1 MNIPRLAIDRPIFVT
16 MITVFLLVMGLLGL
30 SKLPLDLYP
39 SLTYPVLAVRAEL
52 KGAAPEEM
60 EQLVARPLEDVLS
73 TVADVNSIRSV
84 SREGSAFV
92 ILEFNQGVDIKFQEM
107 QVRAK
112 VGNIRRRLPEN
123 VSEPVVFRQDPDD
136 TPIVEI
142 AMTGN
147 RPASEI
153 SKLADDIVA
162 RKIRQ
167 IEGVG
172 EVNLKGAQREEIQV
186 ELNPEALELWRL
198 NASDVVQGINRANR
212 NEPVGRLFGQE
223 RRWVLRTVGA
233 ARSVEDLRNVPIGRA
248 TNGMPLQLKD
258 VAEVTAGYAERDSV
272 SRLGNSGSFEPAVIV
287 EILKQSGENTVA
299 VVDRVSEVLAAVAD
313 ELPQDVK
320 IQVVRDNSTLIR
332 SNVADVQESLIIASL
347 LTVIVVLLFMR
358 SPRSTVTTGLALPS
372 SVVTT
377 FAMMAWAG
385 FSMNVM
391 TLLALS
397 LSIGLLVDDAIV
409 VRENIY
415 RYLQKPGVDA
425 KTAAYEGTREVMLAV
440 LATTLVVVAVF
451 LPVGF
456 MGGVTGQF
464 FKPFALT
471 VVFAML
477 ISLWDAISMGPMLSA
492 YFANIPHPLKEW
504 QSFGSFGMRI
514 NAWLEAFEHKF
525 DRLAQAYARVLQLLL
540 RKPLL
545 SFAIAVVSLVVA
557 AVGFNLVEKSFLPT
571 QLGDTFRVSLDGP
584 PSVRPESVYGVG
596 DLVHERLK
604 TIPSVDFWTVETGTN
619 SAGSADVG
627 LNVRVSQPFARSQKS
642 LAQVR
647 QDVRK
652 VLSGLPGYNVRISE
666 PADPLASGGARYQPV
681 AVVVSAE
688 NQSELLELAKKVRTV
703 LLTTPGIA
711 DAQPLQE
718 DGLPEVQFKPNPLLT
733 AQYGLSNDVLLNQMA
748 IWVQGDASNSLSLGD
763 EQVPIRVRL
772 RGAREETPV
781 QLARHGVVVRGTG
794 RTSGEA
800 VVPLSN
806 FMQIQTGAGPSV
818 IVRENRERVLRVG
831 ANILPGAALG
841 SVVAE
846 LKERL
851 NTIPLGN
858 GQSLSVKGQNQ
869 QMDELL
875 RNLVFALLLGLV
887 FVYMVLASLFES
899 FVQPFT
905 VMMAIPL
912 AATGAVLALLA
923 FGFPL
928 DLYGGIGVI
937 LLAGICA
944 KNSILLIDF
953 AMQRVREGIA
963 PAEAVVQTSPLRLR
977 PILMTSVAMIV
988 GMLPVATG
996 WGAGGAAR
1004 MPLGIATI
1012 GGVLSSTILTL
1023 FVVPNLFVWIENRRV
1038 RRVSV

>member
-16 MITVFLLVMGLLGL
+16 MITVFLLVMGLLGF

-60 EQLVARPLEDVLS
+60 EQLVSRPLEDALS

-92 ILEFNQGVDIKFQEM
+92 ILEFNQGADIKFQEM

-123 VSEPVVFRQDPDD
+123 VSEPVIFRQDPDD

-153 SKLADDIVA
+153 SKLADDVVA

-172 EVNLKGAQREEIQV
+172 EVNLKGAQKEEIQV

-198 NASDVVQGINRANR
+198 NASDVVQGIARANR

-233 ARSVEDLRNVPIGRA
+233 ARSVEDLRNIPIGRA
-248 TNGMPLQLKD
+248 ANGMPLQLKD
-258 VAEVTAGYAERDSV
+258 VAEVRAGYAERDSV
-272 SRLGNSGSFEPAVIV
+272 TRLGSSGSFEPTVIV

-299 VVDRVSEVLAAVAD
+299 VVNRVRAVLGEVSE
-313 ELPQDVK
+313 ELPEDVNVH
-320 IQVVRDNSTLIR
+320 VVRDNSTLIR
-332 SNVADVQESLIIASL
+332 SNVADVQESLIIACL
-347 LTVIVVLLFMR
+347 LTIIVVLLFMR
-358 SPRSTVTTGLALPS
+358 SPRSTITTGLALPS

-397 LSIGLLVDDAIV
+397 LAIGLLVDDAIV
-409 VRENIY
+409 VRENVY
-415 RYLQKPGVDA
+415 RYLQKPGIDA

-440 LATTLVVVAVF
+440 VATTLVVVAVF

-456 MGGVTGQF
+456 MSGVTGQF
-464 FKPFALT
+464 FKPFAIT

-477 ISLWDAISMGPMLSA
+477 ISLWDAVSMGPLLSA
-492 YFANIPHPLKEW
+492 YYANIPHPLKEW
-504 QSFGSFGMRI
+504 QRFGVAGLRI
-514 NAWLEAFEHKF
+514 NGWLERFEHKF
-525 DRLAQAYARVLQLLL
+525 EKLADAYARVLRLLL
-540 RKPLL
+540 RKPTVAF
-545 SFAIAVVSLVVA
+545 SIAVISLLVA
-557 AVGFNLVEKSFLPT
+557 VLGFRFVEKSFLPT
-571 QLGDTFRVSLDGP
+571 QLGDTFRVTLDGP
-584 PSVRPESVYGVG
+584 PSVRPESVYAMG
-596 DLVHERLK
+596 DRVHERLK
-604 TIPSVDFWTVETGTN
+604 TLPSVDFWTVETGTN
-619 SAGSADVG
+619 SAGSADVN
-627 LNVRVSQPFARSQKS
+627 LNVQVAKKFASSQKS

-652 VLSGLPGYNVRISE
+652 VLAGIPGYNVRISE

-688 NQSELLELAKKVRTV
+688 NQSELLELAKKVRAV
-703 LLTTPGIA
+703 VQSTPGIA

-718 DGLPEVQFKPNPLLT
+718 DGLPEVKFKPDPLLT

-748 IWVQGDASNSLSLGD
+748 IWVQGDVSNSLSLGD
-763 EQVPIRVRL
+763 EQIPIRVRL
-772 RGAREETPV
+772 RDAREETPV
-781 QLARHGVVVRGTG
+781 QLARHGVVVRASVRGQG
-794 RTSGEA
+794 DA

-806 FMQIQTGAGPSV
+806 VMQIETGAGPSV
-818 IVRENRERVLRVG
+818 IVRENRERILRVG

-841 SVVAE
+841 TVVAE

-851 NTIPLGN
+851 KSIPLGN
-858 GQSLSVKGQNQ
+858 GQSLAVKGQNQ
-869 QMDELL
+869 QMDELFN
-875 RNLVFALLLGLV
+875 NLVFALLLGLV

-923 FGFPL
+923 FDFPM

-953 AMQRVREGIA
+953 AMQKVREGVT
-963 PAEAVVQTSPLRLR
+963 PAEAVLQTSPLRLR

-988 GMLPVATG
+988 GMLPIATG

-1012 GGVLSSTILTL
+1012 GGVVSSTILTL
-1023 FVVPNLFVWIENRRV
+1023 FVVPNLFVWIESRRLK
-1038 RRVSV
+1038 

>member
-1 MNIPRLAIDRPIFVT
+1 MNIPRLAIDRPIFITMVT
-16 MITVFLLVMGLLGL
+16 IFLLVLGLLGF
-30 SKLPLDLYP
+30 SRLPLDLYP

-60 EQLVARPLEDVLS
+60 EQLVARPLEDALS

-92 ILEFNQGVDIKFQEM
+92 ILEFNQGADVKFQEM

-123 VSEPVVFRQDPDD
+123 ISEPVIFRQDPDD

-153 SKLADDIVA
+153 TSLADDVVA

-172 EVNLKGAQREEIQV
+172 EVNLKGAQKEEVQV
-186 ELNPEALELWRL
+186 ELHPEALELWKL
-198 NASDVVQGINRANR
+198 NASDIVQGVDRSNR
-212 NEPVGRLFGQE
+212 NEPVGRLFGNE
-223 RRWVLRTVGA
+223 RRWVLRTIGA
-233 ARSVEDLRNVPIGRA
+233 ARSVEDLRNIAVGR
-248 TNGMPLQLKD
+248 THTGMPLQLKD
-258 VAEVTAGYAERDSV
+258 VAEVSAGYAERDSV
-272 SRLGNSGSFEPAVIV
+272 SRLGTHDQFEPTVIL

-299 VVDRVSEVLAAVAD
+299 VVNRVRKVLEEVSES
-313 ELPQDVK
+313 LPGDIK
-320 IQVVRDNSTLIR
+320 IHVVRDNSTLIR
-332 SNVADVQESLIIASL
+332 SNVSDVQESLLIACL

-358 SPRSTVTTGLALPS
+358 SPRSTLTTGLALPS

-415 RYLQKPGVDA
+415 RHLQTPGVDP
-425 KTAAYEGTREVMLAV
+425 KQAAYQGTSEVVLAV

-456 MGGVTGQF
+456 MSGVTGQF

-477 ISLWDAISMGPMLSA
+477 ISLWDAVSMGPMLSA
-492 YFANIPHPLKEW
+492 YFANIPHPAQEW
-504 QSFGSFGMRI
+504 RSFGVFGFKV
-514 NAWLEAFEHKF
+514 NSWLESFEQSF
-525 DRLAQAYARVLQLLL
+525 DRLAQRYGGVLEFLLN
-540 RKPLL
+540 RPLIACGLAL
-545 SFAIAVVSLVVA
+545 SSLTVAV
-557 AVGFNLVEKSFLPT
+557 VGFNRVEKSFLPT
-571 QLGDTFRVSLDGP
+571 QLGDTFRVQLDGP
-584 PSVRPESVYGVG
+584 PSVRPESVFPMG
-596 DLVHERLK
+596 DIVHERLK
-604 TIPSVDFWTVETGTN
+604 SISAIDLWTVDTGTN
-619 SAGSADVG
+619 NSGSADVN
-627 LNVRVSQPFARSQKS
+627 LNVHVSKRAARSQKA
-642 LAQVR
+642 LAEVR
-647 QDVRK
+647 QQVRK
-652 VLSGLPGYNVRISE
+652 VLSEIPGYSVRVSE

-681 AVVVSAE
+681 AVVVAGE
-688 NQSELLELAKKVRTV
+688 NQIELMELAKKVRAV
-703 LLTTPGIA
+703 LQSTPGIA

-718 DGLPEVQFKPNPLLT
+718 DGLPEVQFRPDPLFT
-733 AQYGLSNDVLLNQMA
+733 SQYGLSNDVLLNQMA
-748 IWVQGDASNSLSLGD
+748 IWIQGDTSNSLSLGD
-763 EQVPIRVRL
+763 KQIPIRVRL
-772 RGAREETPV
+772 RDARNMTPI
-781 QLARHGVVVRGTG
+781 QLARHGVVVRNMN
-794 RTSGEA
+794 RNQPDA
-800 VVPLSN
+800 IVPLSS
-806 FMQIQTGAGPSV
+806 MMRIETGAGASV

-831 ANILPGAALG
+831 GNLLPGAALG
-841 SVVAE
+841 TVITE
-846 LKERL
+846 LKDRL
-851 NTIPLGN
+851 KEIPLAN
-858 GQSLSVKGQNQ
+858 GQSLTVKGQNQ
-869 QMDELL
+869 QMDELFS
-875 RNLVFALLLGLV
+875 NLSWALLLGMV

-899 FVQPFT
+899 FLQPLT
-905 VMMAIPL
+905 VMAAIPL
-912 AATGAVLALLA
+912 AATGAVLALLCT
-923 FGFPL
+923 GFSL

-953 AMQRVREGIA
+953 AMQKVRGGLS
-963 PAEAVVQTSPLRLR
+963 PQEAVLQTSPLRLR
-977 PILMTSVAMIV
+977 PILMTSVAMIA

-1023 FVVPNLFVWIENRRV
+1023 FIVPNLFVWIEKMRLRM
-1038 RRVSV
+1038 R

>member
-60 EQLVARPLEDVLS
+60 EQLVARPLEDALS

-92 ILEFNQGVDIKFQEM
+92 ILEFNQGADIKFKEM

-123 VSEPVVFRQDPDD
+123 VSEPAVFRQDPDD
-136 TPIVEI
+136 TPIVEV
-142 AMTGN
+142 ALTGN

-153 SKLADDIVA
+153 SKLADDLVA
-162 RKIRQ
+162 RKLRQ

-172 EVNLKGAQREEIQV
+172 EVNLKGAQKEEVQV

-198 NASDVVQGINRANR
+198 NASDVVQGIARSNR

-248 TNGMPLQLKD
+248 ANGMPLQLKD
-258 VAEVTAGYAERDSV
+258 VAEVKAGYAERDSV
-272 SRLGNSGSFEPAVIV
+272 SRLGNNGSFEPAVIV

-299 VVDRVSEVLAAVAD
+299 VVDRVRAVMSDVAD
-313 ELPQDVK
+313 ELPDDIK
-320 IQVVRDNSTLIR
+320 IHVVRDNSTLIR
-332 SNVADVQESLIIASL
+332 SNVADVQESLIIACL

-358 SPRSTVTTGLALPS
+358 SPRSTLTTGLALPS

-409 VRENIY
+409 VRENVY
-415 RYLQKPGVDA
+415 RYLQRPGLDA

-440 LATTLVVVAVF
+440 VATTLVVVAVF

-456 MGGVTGQF
+456 MSGVTGQF

-492 YFANIPHPLKEW
+492 YYANIPHPLKEW
-504 QSFGSFGMRI
+504 QSFGNTGVRI

-525 DRLAQAYARVLQLLL
+525 ETLAQSYARLLKLLL
-540 RKPLL
+540 RKPLIAF
-545 SFAIAVVSLVVA
+545 SIAVVSLMIA
-557 AVGFNLVEKSFLPT
+557 ALGFNFVEKSFLPT

-584 PSVRPESVYGVG
+584 PSVRPESVYAMG

-604 TIPSVDFWTVETGTN
+604 SLPSVDFWTVETGTN
-619 SAGSADVG
+619 SSGSADVNM
-627 LNVRVSQPFARSQKS
+627 NVHVSKPFARSQKS
-642 LAQVR
+642 LSKVR
-647 QDVRK
+647 QDVRQ
-652 VLSGLPGYNVRISE
+652 VLAGIPGYNVRISE

-688 NQSELLELAKKVRTV
+688 NQNELLELAKKVRAV
-703 LLTTPGIA
+703 LQGTPGIA

-718 DGLPEVQFKPNPLLT
+718 DGLPEVQFRPDPLLT
-733 AQYGLSNDVLLNQMA
+733 SQYGLSNDVILNQMA
-748 IWVQGDASNSLSLGD
+748 IWVQGDVSNSLSMGD
-763 EQVPIRVRL
+763 EQIPIRVRL
-772 RGAREETPV
+772 RNAREETPI
-781 QLARHGVVVRGTG
+781 QLARHGVVARSSA
-794 RTSGEA
+794 RNQAEA

-806 FMQIQTGAGPSV
+806 VMKIQTGAGPSV
-818 IVRENRERVLRVG
+818 IVRENRERILRVG

-841 SVVAE
+841 SVVSE

-851 NTIPLGN
+851 KSIPLGN
-858 GQSLSVKGQNQ
+858 GQSLTVKGQNQ
-869 QMDELL
+869 QMDELFT
-875 RNLVFALLLGLV
+875 NLIFALLLGLV

-928 DLYGGIGVI
+928 DLYGGIGVV
-937 LLAGICA
+937 LLAAICA

-953 AMQRVREGIA
+953 AMQKVREGVS
-963 PAEAVVQTSPLRLR
+963 PADAVLQTSPLRLR

-1012 GGVLSSTILTL
+1012 GGVLSSTVLTL
-1023 FVVPNLFVWIENRRV
+1023 FVVPNLFVWIEMRRSKK
-1038 RRVSV
+1038 VSV

>member
-1 MNIPRLAIDRPIFVT
+1 MNIPRLAIERPIFVT
-16 MITVFLLVMGLLGL
+16 MITVFLLVMGMLGL

-60 EQLVARPLEDVLS
+60 EQLVARPLEDALS

-84 SREGSAFV
+84 SRESSAFV
-92 ILEFNQGVDIKFQEM
+92 ILEFNQGADIKFQEM

-123 VSEPVVFRQDPDD
+123 VSEPVIFRQDPDD

-147 RPASEI
+147 RPSSEI

-172 EVNLKGAQREEIQV
+172 EVNLKGAQKEEIQV
-186 ELNPEALELWRL
+186 DLNPEALELWKL
-198 NASDVVQGINRANR
+198 NASDIVQGISKANR
-212 NEPVGRLFGQE
+212 NEPVGRLFGAE
-223 RRWVLRTVGA
+223 RRWVLRTLGA
-233 ARSVEDLRNVPIGRA
+233 ARSVEDLLNIPIGRA
-248 TNGMPLQLKD
+248 ASGMPLQLKD
-258 VAEVTAGYAERDSV
+258 VAEVTSGYAERDSV
-272 SRLGNSGSFEPAVIV
+272 SRLGTSGSFEPAVIV

-299 VVDRVSEVLAAVAD
+299 VVNRVRSVLNEVGD
-313 ELPQDVK
+313 SLPPDIK
-320 IQVVRDNSTLIR
+320 LHVVRDNSTLIR
-332 SNVADVQESLIIASL
+332 SNVTDVQESLLIACL

-358 SPRSTVTTGLALPS
+358 SPRSTLTTGLALPS
-372 SVVTT
+372 SVITT

-415 RYLQKPGVDA
+415 RHLQKPGVDP
-425 KTAAYEGTREVMLAV
+425 KTAAYEGTREVVLAV

-456 MGGVTGQF
+456 MSGVTGQF

-477 ISLWDAISMGPMLSA
+477 ISLWDAVSMGPMLSA
-492 YFANIPHPLKEW
+492 YYANIPYPLQEW
-504 QSFGSFGMRI
+504 KQFGRMGEKVNS
-514 NAWLEAFEHKF
+514 WLESFEHWF
-525 DRLAQAYARVLQLLL
+525 DSLAERYRNILEFFIAKPIISVLLATVSL
-540 RKPLL
+540 
-545 SFAIAVVSLVVA
+545 AIAVL
-557 AVGFNLVEKSFLPT
+557 GFVFVEKSFLPT
-571 QLGDTFRVSLDGP
+571 QLGDTFRVQLDGP
-584 PSVRPESVYGVG
+584 PSVRPESVYSMGELIH
-596 DLVHERLK
+596 DRLK
-604 TIPSVDFWTVETGTN
+604 TIPGVDLWTVDTGTN
-619 SAGSADVG
+619 NSGSADVSV
-627 LNVRVSQPFARSQKS
+627 NVQVTKIFAGSQKS
-642 LAQVR
+642 LSKVR
-647 QDVRK
+647 QEVRK
-652 VLSGLPGYNVRISE
+652 VLSGIPGYNVRVSE

-681 AVVVSAE
+681 AVVVGGD
-688 NQSELLELAKKVRTV
+688 NQAELLELAKKVRAI
-703 LLTTPGIA
+703 LQSTPGIA

-718 DGLPEVQFKPNPLLT
+718 DGLPEVQFKPDPLLT

-748 IWVQGDASNSLSLGD
+748 IWVQGDASNSLSMGD
-763 EQVPIRVRL
+763 EQIPIRVRL
-772 RGAREETPV
+772 RDARNETPV
-781 QLARHGVVVRGTG
+781 QLARHGIVVRSAS
-794 RTSGEA
+794 RTQPDS

-806 FMQIQTGAGPSV
+806 MMRIESGAGASV

-831 ANILPGAALG
+831 GNLVPGAALG
-841 SVVAE
+841 TVVSE

-851 NTIPLGN
+851 KDIPLGN
-858 GQSLSVKGQNQ
+858 GQTLAVKGQNQ
-869 QMDELL
+869 QMDELFN
-875 RNLVFALLLGLV
+875 NLIWALLLGLV

-899 FVQPFT
+899 FVQPLT

-923 FGFPL
+923 SGFPL

-953 AMQRVREGIA
+953 AMQKVREGV
-963 PAEAVVQTSPLRLR
+963 PAAQAILQTSPLRLR
-977 PILMTSVAMIV
+977 PILMTSVAMIA
-988 GMLPVATG
+988 GMLPVAMG

-1012 GGVLSSTILTL
+1012 GGVLSSTLLTL
-1023 FVVPNLFVWIENRRV
+1023 FVVPNLFIWIEKRR
-1038 RRVSV
+1038 RK